1 MHVAALRDYEHLI
14 KSNSGYETTVVSRRT
29 CSTFPFLAA
38 FFALAPLLLAAVS
51 PVSGLVADGETEVM
65 MVGCTIHCKSGLVE
79 IAVTV
84 GTNGA
89 TGASRSGPGPCVQ
102 CSSEAAH

>member
-1 MHVAALRDYEHLI
+1 MYR
-14 KSNSGYETTVVSRRT
+14 NTCRRHIYNDREYPT
-29 CSTFPFLAA
+29 CSPFSFLVM

-51 PVSGLVADGETEVM
+51 PVSGLDADGETDVM

-79 IAVTV
+79 MAVTV

-89 TGASRSGPGPCVQ
+89 TGAS
-102 CSSEAAH
+102 